1 MFCLLCNYDISH
13 PNDRS
18 AFFFDN
24 YCCIV
29 VLLVFRCWANWRMR
43 ILIVYDSNITDCDCP
58 VRKQLES
65 FFGDARSGEGM
76 IAYSM
81 VLPSPERGRGS
92 DR

>member
-1 MFCLLCNYDISH
+1 
-13 PNDRS
+13 
-18 AFFFDN
+18 
-24 YCCIV
+24 
-29 VLLVFRCWANWRMR
+29 MR

-81 VLPSPERGRGS
+81 VLFSPERGRRS